1 MPAKFWETAR
11 EFEKVRRETEQK
23 TGQILT
29 SDVIDKV
36 LSSTANAFFETGKK
50 GDLDSEIDQLT
61 QAESTL
67 KGESL
72 RNCFKRKSRRPKTAV
87 KRNTNKL
94 ATGTHFGEEA
104 WETRRNEMK
113 TNQPFAEL
121 QMPQSMERNNL
132 IAAETTAQLGMPV
145 EGLAPHPFA
154 KTQSELDA
162 NSDCSMPWD
171 LNKRFAKHP
180 IKKQTVTPHNI
191 HELLN
196 GIY

>member
-1 MPAKFWETAR
+1 MENFDKKTIKTKLTKQIKEKRKAAKKLKKQAKEGVNYEIVVEMPHENEQRVIREKHLQEEKELPKKFWDSAC
-11 EFEKVRRETEQK
+11 EFEKVRKETEQK

-50 GDLDSEIDQLT
+50 GDLDSEIDQVT

-67 KGESL
+67 KGESM

-87 KRNTNKL
+87 RRNTNKL

-113 TNQPFAEL
+113 MKQPFAEL
-121 QMPQSMERNNL
+121 
-132 IAAETTAQLGMPV
+132 
-145 EGLAPHPFA
+145 
-154 KTQSELDA
+154 
-162 NSDCSMPWD
+162 
-171 LNKRFAKHP
+171 
-180 IKKQTVTPHNI
+180 
-191 HELLN
+191 
-196 GIY
+196 